1 MSKGVTRVGG
11 RRPSTR
17 DEGEEKKQDDDYM
30 IS

>member
-17 DEGEEKKQDDDYM
+17 YEGKGKKQDDDYVV
-30 IS
+30 S